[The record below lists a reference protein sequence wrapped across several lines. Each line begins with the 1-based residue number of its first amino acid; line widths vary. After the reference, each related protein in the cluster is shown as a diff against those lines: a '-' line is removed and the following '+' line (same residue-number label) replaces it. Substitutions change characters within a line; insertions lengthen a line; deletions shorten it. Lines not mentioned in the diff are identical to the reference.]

1 VIRAGGANGGCDG
14 GGSAGIRIAVCALLL
29 ALASGTLFAATA
41 RAADSSQAE
50 LLERL
55 KRLEEN
61 QTKLYDLLKAK
72 DKRLD
77 ELEVEL
83 KRTKAGE
90 QPAAAAPAA
99 AAKPGEPP
107 VAATSSGP
115 APEGGALA
123 TADNKPVS
131 AEKNLLKGVLGT
143 YEQGRGFGFIRTQ
156 WGDVN
161 FGIYTYVRYL
171 NQKGLQD
178 HLTNGP
184 NKGGK
189 TDHRDDLEL
198 NKVKIE
204 FRGWLIDPHFRFTL
218 YSWTNNAAQGLG
230 AQVVLGGNLN
240 WAFGPELTVG
250 AGILSL
256 PTTRSTAGNF
266 PYWLAVDHRTA
277 ADEFFRG
284 SYSSGFF
291 GYGTSH
297 GFGYY
302 AMLATNLSILG
313 VDASQ
318 LDSDFTTAS
327 VALWWMPTTGE
338 FGPRSGFGDYEMHDK
353 LATRIGGHFTF
364 SPENRQSQPGSED
377 IDNTQIRL
385 SNGTIIFSPGALAPD
400 VSVRSVKYY
409 MSDIDWGLKWR
420 GMALEGEYYLRWLN
434 DFNADG
440 PLPTHQT
447 FDHGFQLMASAMLL
461 PQTLQAY
468 SMGSYIFGDFGDSW
482 EMTAGMNWFIF
493 NRREVRFNFEY
504 MYAHK
509 SPVGYTAVPQAV
521 GISGSIV
528 DANLEMSF

>member
-1 VIRAGGANGGCDG
+1 MERRSR
-14 GGSAGIRIAVCALLL
+14 SAFDRRGRLRRVFVVAAIPLLL
-29 ALASGTLFAATA
+29 TAGAHRA
-41 RAADSSQAE
+41 RAETSSQAE

-55 KRLEEN
+55 KRLEDN
-61 QTKLYDLLKAK
+61 QTKLYELLKAK

-77 ELEVEL
+77 ELEAEL
-83 KRTKAGE
+83 KKTKQAPP
-90 QPAAAAPAA
+90 PAQAAAPAPA
-99 AAKPGEPP
+99 PTEAPFT
-107 VAATSSGP
+107 ATSSNP
-115 APEGGALA
+115 APEGGALPLPDKA
-123 TADNKPVS
+123 PGT
-131 AEKNLLKGVLGT
+131 AEKSLLKTVLGT

-171 NQKGLQD
+171 NQKGLED

-184 NKGGK
+184 SKGNK
-189 TDHRDDLEL
+189 TDKRDDLEL

-204 FRGWLIDPHFRFTL
+204 FRGWLIDPHFRYTL
-218 YSWTNNAAQGLG
+218 YSWTNNAAQGLA

-240 WAFGPELTVG
+240 WVFGPELTVG

-266 PYWLAVDHRTA
+266 PNWLGVDHRTA

-291 GYGTSH
+291 AYGASN

-302 AMLATNLSILG
+302 GMLATNLSILG
-313 VDASQ
+313 VDAGQ

-327 VALWWMPTTGE
+327 IAAWWMPTTGE
-338 FGPRSGFGDYEMHDK
+338 FGPRSGFGDYEWHDE

-364 SPENRQSQPGSED
+364 SPENRQSQPGTED

-385 SNGTIIFSPGALAPD
+385 SNGTVIFSPNALAPN
-400 VSVRSVKYY
+400 VSVKSVKYY
-409 MSDIDWGLKWR
+409 MGDLDWGVKWH

-447 FDHGFQLMASAMLL
+447 FDHGFQVMASGMLV
-461 PQTLQAY
+461 PQTLQLY
-468 SMGSYIFGDFGDSW
+468 TMGSYIFGDFGDSW
-482 EMTAGMNWFIF
+482 ETTAGMNWFIF
-493 NRREVRFNFEY
+493 KRKEVRLNVEY
-504 MYAHK
+504 LYEHK
-509 SPVGYTAVPQAV
+509 SPVGYTAVPQSV
-521 GISGSIV
+521 GATGSVV
-528 DANLEMSF
+528 DVNVEMSF